1 MVDFDEIIFFE
12 DADGARQLE
21 SGNVKIRWHLA
32 ILTAVVVLLR
42 LPFINQAVGGDDVY
56 YLAAAYHALIDP
68 LHPNHTTYV
77 FEGRE
82 VTFQGYPHPPGNAA
96 FLAVLLAICKDVIEP
111 VFHFACIGFSLV
123 AVYGMYALARRFSKA
138 PLWATLLFVAVPAF
152 LVNGNTLESDVPLLA
167 CWMAGAA
174 AFIYGT
180 DRGSK
185 RLLGVSGLF
194 LGVTGMIAM
203 QSFLFTPI
211 LLAYAWLPGKR
222 RHALQLLTA
231 FVPVFVLIGWQ
242 MFERATSGQFP
253 AMISAGYIAADGFG
267 RVAVKFRNALA
278 LSIHACFM
286 VFPILIPFMIR
297 EVWRRRREPDTR
309 FLAGWVALFLCGA
322 WVIFY
327 AGSARYLLPIAAPL
341 AILASYAP
349 LRWVQAAVAA
359 QMALSLG
366 LATVNYQHWNG
377 YRTFAASLQNTVNEK
392 RVWVDGEWGLRHYLE
407 AQGALPLRRDQWIPD
422 GDVVVQ
428 SELAFPAP
436 IPHGG
441 RELVPVAE
449 AEIRPWL
456 PLRLIGL
463 ESRSGYS
470 TDSEG
475 LLPFDFRGGTIDRVR
490 AYVLRR
496 HEPAASVLSMNSPET
511 DLQIVSGIYPAEGEK
526 WRWMSGQAQVL
537 LKSLGRPAQLELRF
551 YIAETAPSRTVTL
564 GVSGGPEV
572 SQSFPG
578 PGSYVIKEPVDTTSL
593 SVVSVKIQVDRTF
606 VPPGDQRTLGII
618 LNEIGLR

>member
-1 MVDFDEIIFFE
+1 MAQDKLRSLVT
-12 DADGARQLE
+12 AAGQLE
-21 SGNVKIRWHLA
+21 SGNVRIRWHLA
-32 ILTAVVVLLR
+32 ILTAAVVLLR
-42 LPFINQAVGGDDVY
+42 LPFIDQAIGGDDVY
-56 YLAAAYHALIDP
+56 YLAAAYHGLTDP

-96 FLAVLLAICKDVIEP
+96 FLAILLAILKDVREP
-111 VFHFACIGFSLV
+111 AFHLAYIGFSLL

-138 PLWATLLFVAVPAF
+138 PLWATLLFIAVPAF

-167 CWMAGAA
+167 CWTAGAA
-174 AFIYGT
+174 AFVYGT
-180 DRGSK
+180 DRGSN
-185 RLLGVSGLF
+185 RLLGLSAVF
-194 LGVTGMIAM
+194 LAVAGMIAM

-211 LLAYAWLPGKR
+211 LLAYAWRSGTRPAARLFT
-222 RHALQLLTA
+222 TA
-231 FVPVFVLIGWQ
+231 CVPVFVLVGWQ
-242 MFERATSGQFP
+242 VFERASSGQVP
-253 AMISAGYIAADGFG
+253 AMVSAGYIAADGFS
-267 RVAVKFRNALA
+267 RAAVKFRNAAA
-278 LSIHACFM
+278 LTIHAAFM
-286 VFPILIPFMIR
+286 VFPALLPFIIR
-297 EVWRRRREPDTR
+297 EVWRKRTEADTR
-309 FLAGWVALFLCGA
+309 FLAVWAALFLVVA

-327 AGSARYLLPIAAPL
+327 AGSARYLLPIAVPL
-341 AILASYAP
+341 AILASSAP
-349 LRWVQAAVAA
+349 LRCVQGAVAVH
-359 QMALSLG
+359 MALSLG

-377 YRTFAASLQNTVNEK
+377 YRTFASSLRNTVKEK

-407 AQGALPLRRDQWIPD
+407 AQGALPMYRDQWIPD

-428 SELAFPAP
+428 SELAFPAA

-441 RELVPVAE
+441 RELVQVAE
-449 AEIRPWL
+449 AEIRPRI

-490 AYVLRR
+490 AFVLRR
-496 HEPAASVLSMNSPET
+496 HEPALTVLTMAAPET
-511 DLQIVSGIYPAEGEK
+511 DTQIVSGIYPAEGEK
-526 WRWMSGQAQVL
+526 WRWMSGESQVL
-537 LKSLGRPAQLELRF
+537 LKSPKRPAELELRF
-551 YIAETAPSRTVTL
+551 YIADAAPARNVALSVA
-564 GVSGGPEV
+564 GGPRV

-578 PGSYVIKEPVDTTSL
+578 PGSYSIQLPVDASGL

-606 VPPGDQRTLGII
+606 VPSGDQRTLGII